1 MTNTNTKKGENNMIG
16 FIIGLVAGAPIGF
29 VVSALCTANSRFEE
43 GDDYQ

>member
-1 MTNTNTKKGENNMIG
+1 MSILC
-16 FIIGLVAGAPIGF
+16 FIVGLVAGAPIGF